1 MDRYIQLNMA
11 GRIYLSIPHDTQTF
25 NITFNKGRVNLFQ
38 FVARHVDI
46 FKLFTKMD
54 FSERPDIWM

>member
-1 MDRYIQLNMA
+1 MA